1 MLAVPAERVDFKA
14 ACLMLQ
20 ERKLRAYSR
29 DGSPAHVAAVRQAF
43 EKWVKKMWN
52 DTVVTSTPLRPPQ
65 ANLKSAAVPK
75 AAASSQFQLPRQQ
88 LRESAAQISIDSN
101 GARLE
106 KKRKIQLD
114 SIPE

>member
-1 MLAVPAERVDFKA
+1 MTVP
-14 ACLMLQ
+14 LLLQ

-29 DGSPAHVAAVRQAF
+29 DGSPAHVAAVRHAF

-52 DTVVTSTPLRPPQ
+52 DKVVTSTPMRPPQ
-65 ANLKSAAVPK
+65 ANQQP
-75 AAASSQFQLPRQQ
+75 AAAPDSSRLQMPRQQ
-88 LRESAAQISIDSN
+88 LRESAVQMDVSN
-101 GARLE
+101 SGVRME